1 MSASTGLQEL
11 ARLMRV
17 YKGFY
22 EGPGF
27 GYKGLGFLSKLGL
40 WGLGSGERKFM
51 VEAIECT
58 ADEKHQLHDA
68 SISAINSDDLRLEY
82 PEPGAA
88 KPYNPKHNF

>member
-1 MSASTGLQEL
+1 
-11 ARLMRV
+11 
-17 YKGFY
+17 
-22 EGPGF
+22 
-27 GYKGLGFLSKLGL
+27 
-40 WGLGSGERKFM
+40 M

-68 SISAINSDDLRLEY
+68 SISAINSDDVRLEY